1 MHALKAF
8 SRISAASIITL
19 DKFTMDEIV
28 HGLARENGK
37 FINYG
42 CNHP

>member
-8 SRISAASIITL
+8 SRISAASIITV
-19 DKFTMDEIV
+19 DEFTMDEIV

-42 CNHP
+42 CKDP